1 MSPLNDASA
10 IPAPA
15 GEVPPSASPVIAA
28 ASIHCRMSER
38 YDVEGDA
45 EVAASDG
52 SAVFRGRVLNI
63 SATGCFVGTV
73 AYIRFTP
80 GTAVDLVFHI
90 DGLDGPKQF
99 QIHAEARVH
108 GPGSAS
114 AFASCA

>member
-1 MSPLNDASA
+1 
-10 IPAPA
+10 
-15 GEVPPSASPVIAA
+15 
-28 ASIHCRMSER
+28 MSER

-90 DGLDGPKQF
+90 DGLDGAKQF
-99 QIHAEARVH
+99 QIHAEARFSRPRIGLGFRFLRMTAAH
-108 GPGSAS
+108 QQALNAILQALEETGTKAGPAR
-114 AFASCA
+114 